1 MTNDL
6 ISDMLTRIRNATM
19 VRHTSVVIPYSRL
32 NKNILS
38 VLKKEGY
45 IKDFEI
51 IETENV
57 QKTLKAYL
65 RYKGWW
71 IKKPLFTQLQR
82 VSKPGQRI
90 FSGYK
95 HFSEKIS
102 LLKYKQGTA
111 IISTSSGIMSHT
123 KAIGLRKG
131 GEILCYIG

>member
-6 ISDMLTRIRNATM
+6 ISDMLTRIRNATL
-19 VRHTSVVIPYSRL
+19 VRHTSVLIPYSRL

-51 IETENV
+51 IET
-57 QKTLKAYL
+57 QKLKKTIKAYL

-71 IKKPLFTQLQR
+71 IKKPLFTNLQR
-82 VSKPGQRI
+82 VSTPGQRI

-95 HFSEKIS
+95 HFTEKIS

-111 IISTSSGIMSHT
+111 IISTSSGIMTHT
-123 KAIGLRKG
+123 KAMSLKKG
-131 GEILCYIG
+131 GEIICYIG